1 MVKRAE
7 PESGLPT
14 PVRLIMARTIL
25 MVLPRGALTVK
36 INLSSARSGVEVS
49 ILDWGGAWPRCL
61 LSVFVLLLTLTQF
74 CINFLLNINNTINR
88 T

>member
-49 ILDWGGAWPRCL
+49 ILDWGVSLAAMLVISVCIVIDAYTIFYK
-61 LSVFVLLLTLTQF
+61 LSIKYQ
-74 CINFLLNINNTINR
+74 
-88 T
+88 

>member
-1 MVKRAE
+1 MVKRAK

-14 PVRLIMARTIL
+14 PVRLIMAQTIP

-49 ILDWGGAWPRCL
+49 ILDL
-61 LSVFVLLLTLTQF
+61 
-74 CINFLLNINNTINR
+74 
-88 T
+88 